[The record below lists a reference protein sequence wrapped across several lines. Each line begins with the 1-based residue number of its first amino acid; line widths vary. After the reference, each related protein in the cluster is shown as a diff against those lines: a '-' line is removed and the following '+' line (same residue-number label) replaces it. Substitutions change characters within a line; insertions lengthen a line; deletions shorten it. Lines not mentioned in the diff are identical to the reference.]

1 MPRVRLDIAN
11 DDASSSEGHR
21 PDIRIDTDVFA
32 ALSGERTATGE
43 STPTI
48 LRWFESWQR

>member
-11 DDASSSEGHR
+11 EKASSSGQR

-32 ALSGERTATGE
+32 VLSGERTATGE
-43 STPTI
+43 PTPTV